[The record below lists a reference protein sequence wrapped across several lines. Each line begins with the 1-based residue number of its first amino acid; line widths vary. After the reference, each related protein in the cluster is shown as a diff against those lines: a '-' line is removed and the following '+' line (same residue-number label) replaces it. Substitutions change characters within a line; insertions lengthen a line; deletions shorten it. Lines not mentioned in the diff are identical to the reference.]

1 MDAELA
7 PFEAFYSSPLQHPIL
22 LWLAA
27 VGATALCAAR
37 RGLDPTVRRY
47 CIALGLLS
55 ALDAWLTSNH
65 IYGVGSLPDSLAAA
79 VPLLF
84 VLLGDYRYLLLVT
97 AGTREGTLEPNA
109 RRLMTAAGLCL
120 IVPVFSQAALLV
132 QPGGPAD
139 SRVTFLIYEVG
150 FLCLTGAL
158 LRWHPSARDTPWI
171 RSVSRFVAVYYG
183 LWAAADTLI
192 LLTGSDLG
200 FLLRVVP
207 NLLYYGGLIAVI
219 GAFAPDPVRERPDPV
234 S

>member
-1 MDAELA
+1 MEAELA

-27 VGATALCAAR
+27 AGATALCAAK
-37 RGLDPTVRRY
+37 RGLDPSVRRY

-65 IYGVGSLPDSLAAA
+65 VYGVGSLPDSLAGA

-97 AGTREGTLEPNA
+97 AGTPGGALEPNA
-109 RRLMTAAGLCL
+109 RRLWTAAGLCM
-120 IVPVFSQAALLV
+120 IVPLFSQAALLL
-132 QPGGPAD
+132 QAGGPAD
-139 SRVTFLIYEVG
+139 SRVTFLIYEVA

-158 LRWHPSARDTPWI
+158 LRWHPSARETPWI
-171 RSVSRFVAVYYG
+171 RSVSRFVVLYYG

-207 NLLYYGGLIAVI
+207 NLLYYGGLIAAI
-219 GAFAPDPVRERPDPV
+219 GAYAPNPVK
-234 S
+234 